1 MTAAMTASTTA
12 STIASSA
19 AFPTPLISAESLRQR
34 LPEAF
39 VVDCS
44 HDLAAPEAGA
54 EAFAQGHVPGAV
66 HLHLDRE
73 LSGPVGPGTGR
84 HPLPSREALAAR
96 LAALGLRRGQ
106 PVVAYDRNFSPYAAR
121 LWWLL
126 RWLGHEAVAVLDG
139 GWQAWLAAGG
149 ASEAGP
155 AATRARGDFAAVA
168 QAAMPSIELE
178 PLLKQV
184 RRQTRQAPELLVV
197 DARSPERYA
206 GEGETLDPVGG
217 HIPGA
222 VCRFFRDNL
231 QPDGR
236 FLPPAQLHA
245 QWSSLLA
252 GRDPRQV
259 VSQCGSGVT
268 ACHNLLALELAGL
281 GGARLY
287 PGSWSQW
294 CSDPSRPVAR
304 GTTP

>member
-1 MTAAMTASTTA
+1 MTA
-12 STIASSA
+12 STIASST
-19 AFPTPLISAESLRQR
+19 AFPTPLISAEQLRQR

-54 EAFAQGHVPGAV
+54 QAFLQGHVPGAV
-66 HLHLDRE
+66 HMHLDRE
-73 LSGPVGPGTGR
+73 LSSPVGPGTGR
-84 HPLPSREALAAR
+84 HPLPARDTLAAR
-96 LAALGLRRGQ
+96 LAELGLRRGQ

-126 RWLGHEAVAVLDG
+126 RWLGHETVAVLDG

-149 ASEAGP
+149 ASEAGS
-155 AATRARGDFAAVA
+155 ADASGARARGDFAAA
-168 QAAMPSIELE
+168 AYPAMPSIEVEALQE
-178 PLLKQV
+178 QV
-184 RRQTRQAPELLVV
+184 QRRAPDLLVV

-231 QPDGR
+231 QADGR
-236 FLPPAQLHA
+236 FLPRAQLQA
-245 QWSSLLA
+245 QWAGLLA

-294 CSDPSRPVAR
+294 CSDPRRPVAR

>member
-1 MTAAMTASTTA
+1 MTAP
-12 STIASSA
+12 SSV
-19 AFPTPLISAESLRQR
+19 FPSPLISAAQLRQR
-34 LPEAF
+34 LPETF

-54 EAFAQGHVPGAV
+54 HAFAQGHVPGAV
-66 HLHLDRE
+66 HMHLDRD
-73 LSGPVGPGTGR
+73 LSSPVGPGTGR
-84 HPLPSREALAAR
+84 HPLPERERLAAR

-126 RWLGHEAVAVLDG
+126 RWLGHAPVAVLDG
-139 GWQAWLAAGG
+139 GWQGWLDAGG
-149 ASEAGP
+149 AAETGAAAGRTP
-155 AATRARGDFAAVA
+155 GDFAPAAQPGMPSVDA
-168 QAAMPSIELE
+168 DALLAQVQAAPSQ
-178 PLLKQV
+178 PP
-184 RRQTRQAPELLVV
+184 AWLVV

-231 QPDGR
+231 GADGR
-236 FLPPAQLHA
+236 FLSGAQLRE
-245 QWSSLLA
+245 QWTGVLG
-252 GRDPRQV
+252 GRDPRDV

-281 GGARLY
+281 DGARLY

-294 CSDPSRPVAR
+294 CSDPRRPVAR
-304 GTTP
+304 GAQP

>member
-1 MTAAMTASTTA
+1 MPASRKD
-12 STIASSA
+12 
-19 AFPTPLISAESLRQR
+19 FPANLIDAGQLREC
-34 LPEAF
+34 LSEVF
-39 VVDCS
+39 LVDCS
-44 HDLAAPEAGA
+44 HDLAQPDAGVR
-54 EAFAQGHVPGAV
+54 AFEQGHIPGAV
-66 HLHLDRE
+66 HMHLDRD
-73 LSGPVGPGTGR
+73 LSGPQGPGSGR
-84 HPLPSREALAAR
+84 HPLPRRDALAAR

-126 RWLGHEAVAVLDG
+126 RWLGVTEVAVLDG
-139 GWQAWLAAGG
+139 GWQAWLDSGGETEGG
-149 ASEAGP
+149 A
-155 AATRARGDFAAVA
+155 ARPRPSGDFRGAELP
-168 QAAMPSIELE
+168 AMPTIEVE
-178 PLLKQV
+178 ELLADVQGQP
-184 RRQTRQAPELLVV
+184 RRSLVV

-206 GEGETLDPVGG
+206 GDGETLDPVGG

-236 FLPPAQLHA
+236 FRSAAHLREQWLGVLEGHA
-245 QWSSLLA
+245 
-252 GRDPRQV
+252 PEEV

-294 CSDPSRPVAR
+294 CSDPARPVAR
-304 GTTP
+304 GPRR